1 MSVSVEPAR
10 RPGWI
15 TFAAVM
21 LFVGAGVHALWAINE
36 FADAAWVADVTNGI
50 LDDQLW
56 LWALWDSAI
65 TVLFLYAGWDLLRG
79 TGNVGRWLA
88 VIAASVSIVRW
99 MYWIPFAPLAGFTIV
114 ILAALVIYG
123 VVANWH
129 TLGQRT

>member
-1 MSVSVEPAR
+1 
-10 RPGWI
+10 
-15 TFAAVM
+15 M

-36 FADAAWVADVTNGI
+36 FGDAAWVADVTNGI